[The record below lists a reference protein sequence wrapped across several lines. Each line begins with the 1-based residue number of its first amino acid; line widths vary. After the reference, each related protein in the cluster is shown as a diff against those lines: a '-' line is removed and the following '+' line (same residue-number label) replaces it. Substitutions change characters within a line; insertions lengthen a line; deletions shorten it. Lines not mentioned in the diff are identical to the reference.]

1 MMLHFQSMSIQLSQ
15 VIIWIQT
22 FPTTLF
28 VIWMLRKG
36 FIWLYYIPRG
46 RGSLSDFFNQSSQI
60 EVSIGSDFPVTSDT
74 PNGKPKNEAGCSY
87 ENLGR
92 LRRPIY
98 PEQSSRDSIYLED
111 QHLDNQLS
119 KSDLQEFDRS
129 LVYNSCFPPSEI
141 LEWFNHRSGEPPVT
155 IHLPPNLY
163 DDSTWRGLALCVS
176 FSVNIKDPTAI
187 LDILN
192 SENAHHLYCHLES
205 NVDSCSSFP
214 DWLNQCSHAEA
225 SIVSDCPDLTV
236 VKCGLR
242 LVHQHDE
249 EEFKQTTRH
258 GLASLS
264 DNWGLILHL
273 TAHSRKRNKQNLS
286 MLKEKGK
293 HVLE

>member
-1 MMLHFQSMSIQLSQ
+1 MLEKF
-15 VIIWIQT
+15 
-22 FPTTLF
+22 
-28 VIWMLRKG
+28 
-36 FIWLYYIPRG
+36 
-46 RGSLSDFFNQSSQI
+46 SLI
-60 EVSIGSDFPVTSDT
+60 EHHV
-74 PNGKPKNEAGCSY
+74 
-87 ENLGR
+87 
-92 LRRPIY
+92 PI
-98 PEQSSRDSIYLED
+98 
-111 QHLDNQLS
+111 
-119 KSDLQEFDRS
+119 LQEFDRS

-155 IHLPPNLY
+155 IHLPLNLY

-192 SENAHHLYCHLES
+192 SESAHHLYCHLES
-205 NVDSCSSFP
+205 NVGSLEPLHAYCLTKEDVMLLHLGGFMWLSYIPRSSFP
-214 DWLNQCSHAEA
+214 DWLNQCNHIEA

-286 MLKEKGK
+286 MLKEKCK